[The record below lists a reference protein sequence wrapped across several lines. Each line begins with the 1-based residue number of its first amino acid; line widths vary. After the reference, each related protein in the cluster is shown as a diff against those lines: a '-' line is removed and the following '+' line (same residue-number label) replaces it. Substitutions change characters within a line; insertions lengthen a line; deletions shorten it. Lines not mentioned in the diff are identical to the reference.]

1 MQEKNIFATFPKDKL
16 STAGVSQLPY
26 LPKLRIKSCF
36 NSKKTHF
43 HSQNITCIVP
53 LSINVHFTVVYIYY
67 HDYSQFLNM
76 VYQVRKKTLYAHGT
90 QHLHLFTQT
99 EKCSMVEIKK
109 ISLHMN

>member
-26 LPKLRIKSCF
+26 LPKLRIKPGF

-43 HSQNITCIVP
+43 HSQNITYIVP

-67 HDYSQFLNM
+67 DYNQFLNM
-76 VYQVRKKTLYAHGT
+76 VYQVRKKHYMLMALNICIYLLKLKNVAWWKLKNFLCT
-90 QHLHLFTQT
+90 
-99 EKCSMVEIKK
+99 
-109 ISLHMN
+109 